1 MQLIL
6 MSINSNTL
14 SHLIPPLCPTQ
25 IEIILIFAER
35 KKERKSDVFGYQR
48 VKG

>member
-14 SHLIPPLCPTQ
+14 SHLVFPLMPYTNR
-25 IEIILIFAER
+25 IFIFAER
-35 KKERKSDVFGYQR
+35 KMERKSDIFGYQR